1 MNMKR
6 IYSVLAVFL
15 LFCSNVFSQE
25 KADAIGRVDEVVQ
38 TMKIASPED
47 LIARATIAYEQGNYT
62 QTIADYE
69 SLVSVFGTSPEL
81 YYNLGNAYFKN
92 KDYAKAILNYERCLI
107 YDPANGD
114 ASANLEL
121 AKANCVDKIESIQPI
136 IFKQWS
142 DVLSNTM
149 SCGTWSV
156 LSIIFF
162 LLFVICIFLYFF
174 VRKVTVRKTGF
185 YVGIV
190 SIILCFV
197 CNIYANQQKDRI
209 MSRDYAIVMQPTV
222 TVRSSPA
229 ESGTQ
234 LFSIHEGLKVKVR
247 STLSDWSEVELSD
260 GNVGWLP
267 SSAVEKI

>member
-1 MNMKR
+1 MKR
-6 IYSVLAVFL
+6 IYSVLAVL
-15 LFCSNVFSQE
+15 LLLCTTAFAQE
-25 KADAIGRVDEVVQ
+25 KTDSLGRAEEAVQ

-47 LIARATIAYEQGNYT
+47 LIARATIAYEQGNYA

-69 SLVSVFGTSPEL
+69 SLVAAFGSSPEL

-92 KDYAKAILNYERCLI
+92 YERCLI

-114 ASANLEL
+114 AVANLEL
-121 AKANCVDKIESIQPI
+121 ANANCVDKIESIQPI

-142 DVLSNTM
+142 DALSNTM
-149 SCGTWSV
+149 SCDTWSI
-156 LSIIFF
+156 LSVIFF
-162 LLFVICIFLYFF
+162 LLFVISIFLYFF
-174 VRKVTVRKTGF
+174 VRKVAVRKTGF
-185 YVGIV
+185 YGGIV

-234 LFSIHEGLKVKVR
+234 LFTIHEGLKVKVR

-267 SSAVEKI
+267 SGAVEKI